1 MSLRI
6 PQIPQ
11 KIPQKI
17 AEKIPD
23 IESLGRAD
31 TFGFDDPTTAYV
43 AYNDKYIVVFD
54 FSSLD
59 VSEASSQLS
68 ALLNDL
74 ESVGL
79 HTEVRAG
86 YDESLLVFVQAP
98 RELLGNTVHHSRV
111 KDWLYGITKKHP
123 GGNSN
128 SIVAGAN
135 EAEDLQS
142 LYHLVTW
149 SKELGGAGITPG
161 FGKWENV
168 SSAFP
173 LHNPIRNQRL
183 LVHLSKKFFLS
194 SEDLDQIR
202 DLWGTKVAFYFA
214 FIQDYFLSLAFPCVA
229 GVLAWAFLPKYS
241 LAFAVVICIWCTVF
255 LEYWKIREVDL
266 SIRWNVRGVGKLK
279 VNRPQY
285 QFEKEFVDAAGRVQH
300 YFPRWKRIVR
310 QLAVVP
316 FLVLSTLFLT
326 IVIGTVFALE
336 TFIVEGYDGPY
347 DYYLEYIPTVMLA
360 LFLPFINNWLETL
373 AARLTEY
380 ENHRT
385 EDYYEMSLT
394 QKIFVLQ
401 SISNYLPILLTAFIY
416 VPFGE
421 TFIPHLRTYIL
432 SLAGVA
438 VDPNFVFQV
447 DANKLRNEVIT
458 LTVTGQVSSAI
469 EELALPYLKSSARDW
484 WRTYRTTH
492 TFAMGGQPR
501 FVKGDDPIEA
511 RFLLR
516 VRRQASLPKYDVHED
531 ISEMVLQFG
540 YLALFSPVWP
550 LIPIGFFINNWLEL
564 RADIIKI
571 TIEHQRPAP
580 IRNDGIGP
588 WVASLEALTWLGSLT
603 SAAIVHLFG
612 FRNSTIYGLNAWW
625 TLPITIFAS
634 EHIFLG
640 FRGGA
645 RWALHAIGSEH
656 IRKERAE
663 LYAQRKKHLDELE
676 ASSAKRG
683 HLDVVERERRKSVRM
698 TATDVFWTRQVEEG
712 ASMDVGLGIIRALKG
727 SDFDAPVKEE

>member
-1 MSLRI
+1 MGMQLR
-6 PQIPQ
+6 
-11 KIPQKI
+11 
-17 AEKIPD
+17 
-23 IESLGRAD
+23 RAD
-31 TFGFDDPTTAYV
+31 TSLIDDSTTAYI
-43 AYNDKYIVVFD
+43 AYNDKYVIVYD
-54 FSSLD
+54 FGQLD
-59 VSEASSQLS
+59 ASVAIEELT
-68 ALLNDL
+68 ALLDAL
-74 ESVGL
+74 ESIGL
-79 HTEVRAG
+79 QTEVRAG

-128 SIVAGAN
+128 AIVAGAN

-142 LYHLVTW
+142 LYHLLTW
-149 SKELGGAGITPG
+149 QKELGGAGITPG

-168 SSAFP
+168 TSAFP
-173 LHNPIRNQRL
+173 LHNPRKNTSL
-183 LVHLSKKFFLS
+183 LVHLSKRVYLS
-194 SEDLDQIR
+194 SDDLDQIR

-214 FIQDYFLSLAFPCVA
+214 FIQAYFLSLAFPCVV

-241 LAFAVVICIWCTVF
+241 LVFAVVIGVWCTVF

-279 VNRPQY
+279 VNRPQFQY
-285 QFEKEFVDAAGRVQH
+285 EREFVDDAGRTQQH
-300 YFPRWKRIVR
+300 FPRWKRIVR

-316 FLVLSTLFLT
+316 FLLLSTILLCVV
-326 IVIGTVFALE
+326 IVAVFALE

-347 DYYLEYIPTVMLA
+347 DYYLEYVPTVVLA
-360 LFLPFINNWLETL
+360 LLLPFINNYLEKL
-373 AARLTEY
+373 AAKLTEY

-401 SISNYLPILLTAFIY
+401 SISNYLPIFLTAFVY
-416 VPFGE
+416 VPFGQ
-421 TFIPHLRTYIL
+421 TLIPHLRTYIL
-432 SLAGVA
+432 RLAGIA
-438 VDPNFVFQV
+438 ADPNFSFHI
-447 DANKLRNEVIT
+447 DPNKLRNEVIT

-469 EELALPYLKSSARDW
+469 EELALPYLKNGAKDW
-484 WRTYRTTH
+484 WRQYRTTH
-492 TFAMGGQPR
+492 TFAMGGQTK
-501 FVKGDDPIEA
+501 FVKGDDPMEA
-511 RFLLR
+511 RFLRR
-516 VRRQASLPKYDVHED
+516 VRKQASLASYDVHED

-550 LIPIGFFINNWLEL
+550 LIPIGFFINNWFEL

-571 TIEHQRPAP
+571 TIEHQRPNP

-612 FRNSTIYGLNAWW
+612 FHNSSVYGLNTWL

-640 FRGGA
+640 IRAGV
-645 RWALHAIGSEH
+645 RWALNAIGSKH
-656 IRKERAE
+656 IRQERVE
-663 LYAQRKKHLDELE
+663 LYVERKKHLDELE
-676 ASSAKRG
+676 ASTAKRG

-698 TATDVFWTRQVEEG
+698 TAADVFWTRQVEEG
-712 ASMDVGLGIIRALKG
+712 ASRRAGVGLIRALKG
-727 SDFDAPVKEE
+727 TDEPLKED

>member
-1 MSLRI
+1 M
-6 PQIPQ
+6 
-11 KIPQKI
+11 
-17 AEKIPD
+17 
-23 IESLGRAD
+23 
-31 TFGFDDPTTAYV
+31 
-43 AYNDKYIVVFD
+43 
-54 FSSLD
+54 
-59 VSEASSQLS
+59 
-68 ALLNDL
+68 
-74 ESVGL
+74 
-79 HTEVRAG
+79 
-86 YDESLLVFVQAP
+86 
-98 RELLGNTVHHSRV
+98 

-128 SIVAGAN
+128 SVVAGAY
-135 EAEDLQS
+135 EAEDLVS

-149 SKELGGAGITPG
+149 RKELGGAGITPG

-168 SSAFP
+168 ASAFP
-173 LHNPIRNQRL
+173 LHNPRTNQKL
-183 LVHLSKKFFLS
+183 LVHLSKKFFLR

-202 DLWGTKVAFYFA
+202 DLWGSKVAFYFA
-214 FIQDYFLSLAFPCVA
+214 FVQDYFLALVFPCVA
-229 GVLAWAFLPKYS
+229 GVLSWAFLPKYS
-241 LAFAVVICIWCTVF
+241 LVFAVIICVWCTVF

-285 QFEKEFVDAAGRVQH
+285 RYEKEIVDSAGRVQH
-300 YFPRWKRIVR
+300 YFPKWKRIVR

-316 FLVLSTLFLT
+316 FLAISTVFLT

-347 DYYLEYIPTVMLA
+347 DYYLVSSSCIAEISLIPGAGVCYEVHKADNMQEYIPTVMLA
-360 LFLPFINNWLETL
+360 LFLPFINNWLEKM
-373 AARLTEY
+373 AARLTEW

-401 SISNYLPILLTAFIY
+401 SISNYLPIFLTAFVY

-421 TFIPHLRTYIL
+421 WFIPYLRTYIL
-432 SLAGVA
+432 SVAGVA
-438 VDPNFVFQV
+438 ADPNFTFHV

-458 LTVTGQVSSAI
+458 LTVTGQVSSAL
-469 EELALPYLKSSARDW
+469 EELALPYLKNNVRDW

-492 TFAMGGQPR
+492 TFALGGPTK
-501 FVKGDDPIEA
+501 FVKGDDPMEA
-511 RFLLR
+511 RFLRR
-516 VRRQASLPKYDVHED
+516 VRRQAALAHYDVHDD

-550 LIPIGFFINNWLEL
+550 LIPIGFFINNWFEL

-571 TIEHQRPAP
+571 TIEHQRPTP

-612 FRNSTIYGLNAWW
+612 FRNSTVYGFNAWW

-640 FRGGA
+640 FRAGV

-663 LYAQRKKHLDELE
+663 LYAERKKHLDDLE
-676 ASSAKRG
+676 ASTTKKG

-698 TATDVFWTRQVEEG
+698 TAADVFWTRQVEEG
-712 ASMDVGLGIIRALKG
+712 ASMKAGAGLIRAIKG
-727 SDFDAPVKEE
+727 SDSSEPIKEE